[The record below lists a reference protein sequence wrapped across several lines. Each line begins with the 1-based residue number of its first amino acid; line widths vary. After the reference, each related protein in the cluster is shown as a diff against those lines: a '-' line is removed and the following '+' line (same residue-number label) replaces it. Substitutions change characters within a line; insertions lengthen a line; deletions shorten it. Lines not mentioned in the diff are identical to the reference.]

1 MFILYVRIC
10 HIEPFPFHSIYNL
23 TDGLFN
29 ISISGVFVAPYLCRI
44 VYCMYRE
51 YRQFFTAQSQHP
63 TQKTGRKIDRKY
75 TCKYDEYVVPVHFLL
90 VLSVSIFGLERK
102 INSSFNLNIGSIF
115 LFSNFR
121 VLSLFT
127 RFSIHYLLQ
136 LNVVIF
142 YMKYRR

>member
-10 HIEPFPFHSIYNL
+10 HFEPFPFHSIYNL

-44 VYCMYRE
+44 VYVQRI
-51 YRQFFTAQSQHP
+51 QTIFVTAQSQHP

-75 TCKYDEYVVPVHFLL
+75 TCKYEYVPVHFLL

-115 LFSNFR
+115 L
-121 VLSLFT
+121 
-127 RFSIHYLLQ
+127 I
-136 LNVVIF
+136 
-142 YMKYRR
+142 